1 MAIKNLRRKYM
12 AKILEKDAL
21 TFDDV
26 LLVPQYSEITPDMA
40 DVSTKLTNTFKM
52 NVPFLSAAMDTVSE
66 HKLVTALALAG
77 GLGVIHKNMSI
88 ADQAKEV
95 EMVKNYEFDNEKYKR
110 ALVDKKGRLCV
121 GAAIGVTADMMNR
134 VHALMDAGVD
144 VFVLDSAHGDS
155 KNIINAIKN
164 LRLEYPNMELIAGNV
179 ATYEGALDLM
189 KAGASAVKVG
199 MGPGSIC
206 TTRIIAGI
214 GVPQLQAVMDCARA
228 SKEMNVPIIADGG
241 IKYSG
246 DVVKAL
252 AAGANTVMLGG
263 LFATCE
269 EAPGDIYES
278 NGKKYRTYRGMG
290 SIEAMAKGSTDRYF
304 QTGHKKFVA
313 EGVQGIV
320 EVKTTV
326 EELVFQLVG
335 GLKAGMGYCGSKDIP
350 TLQEKGTFI
359 KITNN
364 ALLES
369 HPHDI
374 SIDKGEPNYSVKL
387 K

>member
-1 MAIKNLRRKYM
+1 M

-95 EMVKNYEFDNEKYKR
+95 EMVKNYEFDNEKNKR
-110 ALVDKKGRLCV
+110 VLIDKKGRLCV
-121 GAAIGVTADMMNR
+121 GAAIGVTADMMDR

-164 LRLEYPNMELIAGNV
+164 LRLEYPSMELIAGNV

-246 DVVKAL
+246 DVAKAL

-278 NGKKYRTYRGMG
+278 NGKKYRIYRGMG

-326 EELVFQLVG
+326 EELVFQLIG

>member
-1 MAIKNLRRKYM
+1 M

-95 EMVKNYEFDNEKYKR
+95 EMVKNYEFDNEKNKR
-110 ALVDKKGRLCV
+110 VLIDKKGRLCV
-121 GAAIGVTADMMNR
+121 GAAIGVTADMMDR

-164 LRLEYPNMELIAGNV
+164 LRLEYPSMELIAGNV

-326 EELVFQLVG
+326 EELVFQLIG
-335 GLKAGMGYCGSKDIP
+335 GLKAGMGYCGSKDIS

>member
-1 MAIKNLRRKYM
+1 M

-110 ALVDKKGRLCV
+110 VLIDKKGRLCV
-121 GAAIGVTADMMNR
+121 GAAIGVTADMMDR
-134 VHALMDAGVD
+134 VHALMDVGVD

-164 LRLEYPNMELIAGNV
+164 LRLEYPSMELIAGNV

-326 EELVFQLVG
+326 EELVFQLIG

>member
-1 MAIKNLRRKYM
+1 M

-95 EMVKNYEFDNEKYKR
+95 EMVKNYEFDNEKNKR
-110 ALVDKKGRLCV
+110 VLIDKKGRLCV
-121 GAAIGVTADMMNR
+121 GAAIGVTADMMDR
-134 VHALMDAGVD
+134 VNALMDAGVD

-164 LRLEYPNMELIAGNV
+164 LRLEYPSMELIAGNV

-326 EELVFQLVG
+326 EELVFQLIG

>member
-1 MAIKNLRRKYM
+1 M

-77 GLGVIHKNMSI
+77 GLGIIHKNMSI

-110 ALVDKKGRLCV
+110 VLIDKKGRLCV
-121 GAAIGVTADMMNR
+121 GAAIGVTADMMDR

-164 LRLEYPNMELIAGNV
+164 LRLEYPSMELIAGNV

-326 EELVFQLVG
+326 EELVFQLIG

-374 SIDKGEPNYSVKL
+374 SIDKREPNYSVKL

>member
-1 MAIKNLRRKYM
+1 M

-110 ALVDKKGRLCV
+110 VLIDKKGRLCV
-121 GAAIGVTADMMNR
+121 GAAIGVTADMMDR

-164 LRLEYPNMELIAGNV
+164 LRLEYPSMELIAGNV

-228 SKEMNVPIIADGG
+228 SKEMNIPIIADGG

-326 EELVFQLVG
+326 EELVFQLIG

-350 TLQEKGTFI
+350 TLQEKGTFM

>member
-1 MAIKNLRRKYM
+1 M

-95 EMVKNYEFDNEKYKR
+95 EMVKNYEFDNEKNKR
-110 ALVDKKGRLCV
+110 ALIDKKGRLCV
-121 GAAIGVTADMMNR
+121 GAAIGVTADMMDR

-164 LRLEYPNMELIAGNV
+164 LRLEYPSMELIAGNV

-214 GVPQLQAVMDCARA
+214 GVPQLQAVMDCAGA

-326 EELVFQLVG
+326 EELVFQLIG
-335 GLKAGMGYCGSKDIP
+335 GLKAGMGYCGSKDIS

-374 SIDKGEPNYSVKL
+374 SINKGEPNYSVKL

>member
-1 MAIKNLRRKYM
+1 M

-95 EMVKNYEFDNEKYKR
+95 EMVKNYEFDNEKNKR
-110 ALVDKKGRLCV
+110 ALIDKKGRLCV

>member
-1 MAIKNLRRKYM
+1 M

-52 NVPFLSAAMDTVSE
+52 NAPFLSAAMDTVSE

-95 EMVKNYEFDNEKYKR
+95 EMVKNYEFDNEENKR
-110 ALVDKKGRLCV
+110 VLIDKKGRLCV
-121 GAAIGVTADMMNR
+121 GAAIGVTADMMDR

-164 LRLEYPNMELIAGNV
+164 LRLEYPSMELIAGNV

-326 EELVFQLVG
+326 EELVFQLIG

>member
-1 MAIKNLRRKYM
+1 M

-95 EMVKNYEFDNEKYKR
+95 EMVKNYEFDNEKNKR
-110 ALVDKKGRLCV
+110 VLIDKKGRLCV
-121 GAAIGVTADMMNR
+121 GAAIGVTADMMDR

-164 LRLEYPNMELIAGNV
+164 LRLEYSSMELIAGNV

>member
-1 MAIKNLRRKYM
+1 MS
-12 AKILEKDAL
+12 KILEKDAL

-110 ALVDKKGRLCV
+110 VLIDKKGRLCV
-121 GAAIGVTADMMNR
+121 GAAIGVTADMMDR

-164 LRLEYPNMELIAGNV
+164 LRLEYPSMELIAGNV

-326 EELVFQLVG
+326 EELVFQLIG

>member
-1 MAIKNLRRKYM
+1 M

-110 ALVDKKGRLCV
+110 ALIDKKGRLCV
-121 GAAIGVTADMMNR
+121 GAAIGVTADMMDR

-164 LRLEYPNMELIAGNV
+164 LRLEYPSMELIAGNV

-335 GLKAGMGYCGSKDIP
+335 GLKAGMGYCGSKDIS

>member
-1 MAIKNLRRKYM
+1 M

-110 ALVDKKGRLCV
+110 ALIDKKGRLCV
-121 GAAIGVTADMMNR
+121 GAAIGVTADMMDR

>member
-1 MAIKNLRRKYM
+1 M

-95 EMVKNYEFDNEKYKR
+95 EMVKNYEFDNEKNKR
-110 ALVDKKGRLCV
+110 ALIDKKGRLCV
-121 GAAIGVTADMMNR
+121 GAAIGVTADMMDR

-164 LRLEYPNMELIAGNV
+164 LRLEYSSMELIAGNV

-269 EAPGDIYES
+269 EAPGDIFES

-335 GLKAGMGYCGSKDIP
+335 GLKAGMGYCGSKDIS

>member
-1 MAIKNLRRKYM
+1 M

-95 EMVKNYEFDNEKYKR
+95 EMVKNYEFDNEKNKR
-110 ALVDKKGRLCV
+110 ALIDKKGRLCV
-121 GAAIGVTADMMNR
+121 GAAIGVTADMMDR

-144 VFVLDSAHGDS
+144 MFVLDSAHGDS

-164 LRLEYPNMELIAGNV
+164 LRLEYSSMELIAGNV

>member
-1 MAIKNLRRKYM
+1 M

-110 ALVDKKGRLCV
+110 VLIDKKGRLCV
-121 GAAIGVTADMMNR
+121 GAAIGVTADMMDR

-155 KNIINAIKN
+155 KNIMNAIKN
-164 LRLEYPNMELIAGNV
+164 LRLEYPSMELIAGNV

-228 SKEMNVPIIADGG
+228 SKEMNIPIIADGG

-326 EELVFQLVG
+326 EELVFQLIG

>member
-1 MAIKNLRRKYM
+1 M

-95 EMVKNYEFDNEKYKR
+95 EMVKNYDFDNEKYKR
-110 ALVDKKGRLCV
+110 ALIDKKGKLCV
-121 GAAIGVTADMMNR
+121 GAAIGVTADMMDR

-164 LRLEYPNMELIAGNV
+164 LRLEYSSMELIAGNV

-326 EELVFQLVG
+326 EELVFQLIG

>member
-1 MAIKNLRRKYM
+1 M

-110 ALVDKKGRLCV
+110 ALIDKKGRLCV
-121 GAAIGVTADMMNR
+121 GAAIGVTADMMDR

-164 LRLEYPNMELIAGNV
+164 LRLEYPSMELIAGNV

-269 EAPGDIYES
+269 EAPGDIFES

-290 SIEAMAKGSTDRYF
+290 SIEAMVKGSTDRYF

-326 EELVFQLVG
+326 EELVFQLIG

>member
-1 MAIKNLRRKYM
+1 M

-110 ALVDKKGRLCV
+110 ALIDKKGRLCV
-121 GAAIGVTADMMNR
+121 GAAIGVTADKMDR
-134 VHALMDAGVD
+134 VHALLDAGVD

-164 LRLEYPNMELIAGNV
+164 LRLEYPSMELIAGNV

-189 KAGASAVKVG
+189 KAGASAVRVG

-304 QTGHKKFVA
+304 QIGHKKFVA

-326 EELVFQLVG
+326 EELVFQLIG

>member
-1 MAIKNLRRKYM
+1 M

-110 ALVDKKGRLCV
+110 ALIDKKGRLCV
-121 GAAIGVTADMMNR
+121 GAAIGVTADMMDR
-134 VHALMDAGVD
+134 VHALLEAGVD
-144 VFVLDSAHGDS
+144 VLVLDSAHGDS

-164 LRLEYPNMELIAGNV
+164 LRLEYPSMELIAGNV

-326 EELVFQLVG
+326 EELVFQLIG

>member
-1 MAIKNLRRKYM
+1 M

-88 ADQAKEV
+88 ADQVKEV
-95 EMVKNYEFDNEKYKR
+95 EMVKNYDFDNEKNKR
-110 ALVDKKGRLCV
+110 VLIDKKGRLCV
-121 GAAIGVTADMMNR
+121 GAAIGVTADMMDR
-134 VHALMDAGVD
+134 VNALMDAGVD

-164 LRLEYPNMELIAGNV
+164 LRLEYPSMELIAGNV

-304 QTGHKKFVA
+304 QTGHKKLVA

-359 KITNN
+359 RITNN

>member
-1 MAIKNLRRKYM
+1 M

-88 ADQAKEV
+88 ADQTKEV
-95 EMVKNYEFDNEKYKR
+95 EMVKNYEFDNEKHKR
-110 ALVDKKGRLCV
+110 VLIDKKGRLCV
-121 GAAIGVTADMMNR
+121 GAAIGVTADMMDR

-164 LRLEYPNMELIAGNV
+164 LRLEYPSMELIAGNV

-326 EELVFQLVG
+326 EELVFQLIG

>member
-1 MAIKNLRRKYM
+1 M

-95 EMVKNYEFDNEKYKR
+95 EMVKNYEFDNEKNKR
-110 ALVDKKGRLCV
+110 VLTDKKGRLCV
-121 GAAIGVTADMMNR
+121 GAAIGVTADMMDR

-164 LRLEYPNMELIAGNV
+164 LRLEYPSMELIAGNV

>member
-1 MAIKNLRRKYM
+1 M

-95 EMVKNYEFDNEKYKR
+95 EMVKNYEFDNEKNKR
-110 ALVDKKGRLCV
+110 VLIDKKGRLCV
-121 GAAIGVTADMMNR
+121 GAAIGVTADMMDR

-164 LRLEYPNMELIAGNV
+164 LRLEYPSMELIAGNV

-189 KAGASAVKVG
+189 KAGASVVKVG

-326 EELVFQLVG
+326 EELVFQLIG

>member
-1 MAIKNLRRKYM
+1 M

-95 EMVKNYEFDNEKYKR
+95 EMVKNYEFDKEKYKR
-110 ALVDKKGRLCV
+110 VLIDKKGRLCV
-121 GAAIGVTADMMNR
+121 GAAIGVTADMMDR

-164 LRLEYPNMELIAGNV
+164 LRLEYPSMELIAGNV

-228 SKEMNVPIIADGG
+228 SKEMNIPIIADGG

-326 EELVFQLVG
+326 GELVFQLIG

>member
-1 MAIKNLRRKYM
+1 M

-88 ADQAKEV
+88 ANQAKEV

-110 ALVDKKGRLCV
+110 VLIDKKGRLCV
-121 GAAIGVTADMMNR
+121 GAAIGVTADMMDR

-164 LRLEYPNMELIAGNV
+164 LRLEYPSMELIAGNV

-326 EELVFQLVG
+326 EELVFQLIG

>member
-1 MAIKNLRRKYM
+1 M

-95 EMVKNYEFDNEKYKR
+95 EMVKNYEFDNEKNKR
-110 ALVDKKGRLCV
+110 VLIDKKGRLCV
-121 GAAIGVTADMMNR
+121 GAAIGVTADIMDR

-164 LRLEYPNMELIAGNV
+164 LRLEYPSMELIAGNV

-326 EELVFQLVG
+326 EELVFQLIG

>member
-1 MAIKNLRRKYM
+1 M

-95 EMVKNYEFDNEKYKR
+95 EMVKNYELDNEKYKR
-110 ALVDKKGRLCV
+110 ALIDKRGRLCV
-121 GAAIGVTADMMNR
+121 GAAIGVTADMMDR

-164 LRLEYPNMELIAGNV
+164 LRLEYPSMELIAGNV

-304 QTGHKKFVA
+304 QIGHKKFVA

>member
-1 MAIKNLRRKYM
+1 M

-95 EMVKNYEFDNEKYKR
+95 EMVKNYEFDNEKNKR
-110 ALVDKKGRLCV
+110 ALIDKKGRLCV
-121 GAAIGVTADMMNR
+121 GAAIGVTADMMDR

-164 LRLEYPNMELIAGNV
+164 LRLEYPSMELIAGNV

-326 EELVFQLVG
+326 EELVFQLIG
-335 GLKAGMGYCGSKDIP
+335 GLKAGMDYCGSKDIP

>member
-1 MAIKNLRRKYM
+1 M

-95 EMVKNYEFDNEKYKR
+95 EMVKNYEFDNEKNKR
-110 ALVDKKGRLCV
+110 VLIDKKGRLCV
-121 GAAIGVTADMMNR
+121 GAAIGVTADIMDR

-155 KNIINAIKN
+155 KNIINVIKN
-164 LRLEYPNMELIAGNV
+164 LRLEYPSMELIAGNV

-326 EELVFQLVG
+326 EELVFQLIG

>member
-1 MAIKNLRRKYM
+1 M

-95 EMVKNYEFDNEKYKR
+95 EMVKNYEFDNEKYKKV
-110 ALVDKKGRLCV
+110 LIDKKGRLCV
-121 GAAIGVTADMMNR
+121 GAAIGVTADMMDR

-164 LRLEYPNMELIAGNV
+164 LRLEYPSMELIAGNV

-326 EELVFQLVG
+326 EELVFQLIG

>member
-1 MAIKNLRRKYM
+1 M

-110 ALVDKKGRLCV
+110 ALIDKKGRLCV
-121 GAAIGVTADMMNR
+121 GAAIGVTADMMDR

-228 SKEMNVPIIADGG
+228 SKEMDVPIIADGG

>member
-1 MAIKNLRRKYM
+1 M

-95 EMVKNYEFDNEKYKR
+95 EMVKNYEFDNEKNKR
-110 ALVDKKGRLCV
+110 ALIDKKGRLCV
-121 GAAIGVTADMMNR
+121 GAAIGVTADMMDR
-134 VHALMDAGVD
+134 VHALMDSGVD

-164 LRLEYPNMELIAGNV
+164 LRLEYPSMELIAGNV

-326 EELVFQLVG
+326 EELVFQLIG

-350 TLQEKGTFI
+350 ALQEKGTFI

>member
-1 MAIKNLRRKYM
+1 M

-95 EMVKNYEFDNEKYKR
+95 EMVKNYEFDNEKNKR
-110 ALVDKKGRLCV
+110 VLIDKKGRLCV
-121 GAAIGVTADMMNR
+121 GAAIGVTADMMDR

-164 LRLEYPNMELIAGNV
+164 LRLEYPSMELIAGNV

-326 EELVFQLVG
+326 EELVFQLIG

-374 SIDKGEPNYSVKL
+374 SIDKGEPNYSVRL

>member
-1 MAIKNLRRKYM
+1 M

-95 EMVKNYEFDNEKYKR
+95 EMVKNYEFDNEKNKR
-110 ALVDKKGRLCV
+110 VLIDKKGRLCV
-121 GAAIGVTADMMNR
+121 GAAIGVTADMMDR
-134 VHALMDAGVD
+134 VHALMDVGVD

-164 LRLEYPNMELIAGNV
+164 LRLEYPSMELIAGNV

-326 EELVFQLVG
+326 EELVFQLIG

>member
-1 MAIKNLRRKYM
+1 M

-110 ALVDKKGRLCV
+110 ALIDKKGRLCV

-134 VHALMDAGVD
+134 VHALMDSGVD

-164 LRLEYPNMELIAGNV
+164 LRLEYPSMELIAGNV

-326 EELVFQLVG
+326 EELVFQLIG

>member
-1 MAIKNLRRKYM
+1 M

-95 EMVKNYEFDNEKYKR
+95 EMVKNYEFDNEKNKR
-110 ALVDKKGRLCV
+110 VLIDKKGRLCV
-121 GAAIGVTADMMNR
+121 GAAIGVTADMMDR

-164 LRLEYPNMELIAGNV
+164 LRLEYPSMELIAGNV

-214 GVPQLQAVMDCARA
+214 GVPQLQAVIDCARA

-326 EELVFQLVG
+326 EELVFQLIG

>member
-1 MAIKNLRRKYM
+1 M

-95 EMVKNYEFDNEKYKR
+95 EMVKNYEFDNEKNKR
-110 ALVDKKGRLCV
+110 VLIDKKGRLCV
-121 GAAIGVTADMMNR
+121 GAAIGVTADMMDR

-164 LRLEYPNMELIAGNV
+164 LRLEYPSMELIAGNV

-304 QTGHKKFVA
+304 QTGHKKFIA

-326 EELVFQLVG
+326 EELVFQLIG

>member
-1 MAIKNLRRKYM
+1 M

-95 EMVKNYEFDNEKYKR
+95 EMVKNYEFDNEKNKR
-110 ALVDKKGRLCV
+110 ALIDKKGRLCV
-121 GAAIGVTADMMNR
+121 GAAIGVTADMMDR
-134 VHALMDAGVD
+134 VHALVDAGVD

-164 LRLEYPNMELIAGNV
+164 LRLEYPSMELIAGNV

-326 EELVFQLVG
+326 EELVFQLIG
-335 GLKAGMGYCGSKDIP
+335 GLKAGMGYCGSKDIS